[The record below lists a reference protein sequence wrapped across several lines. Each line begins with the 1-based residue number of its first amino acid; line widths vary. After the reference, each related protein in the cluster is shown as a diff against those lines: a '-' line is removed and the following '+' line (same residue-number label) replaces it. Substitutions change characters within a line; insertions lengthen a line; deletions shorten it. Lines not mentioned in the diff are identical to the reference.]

1 MAKHLELDVLRT
13 FEAVVREGSFARAA
27 ERMCLTAPA
36 ISLQMKRLD
45 AVLGGDVFY
54 KDGRGKSLTDKGQ
67 RLLEHARRMLHLNDL
82 ALSEFTQT
90 NFRGRVRLGVAQDF
104 AEGALIM
111 LLREIQDAHREVQI
125 DLVVD
130 LNRRIHAAFE
140 RGELDV
146 AIATSDPLGEP
157 LGESLLDTELI
168 WIAARDFKLTP
179 GAPLPLVLFP
189 EPCIVRDIV
198 LRALVEHGISWRP
211 ACVSTSLEGLLSATK
226 AGLGITVRSPQQ
238 LTRDLVKVSPGL
250 GLPMLPDVSVAM
262 RINDNGPSSQAL
274 TRHIAEL
281 VRNVVLVEA
290 ARVVRPLDDVVGH
303 DAVEAFSVPKCAV
316 KDDMG
321 QPIGRPDRE
330 RMGSRG
336 GTAELA

>member
-82 ALSEFTQT
+82 ALSE
-90 NFRGRVRLGVAQDF
+90 
-104 AEGALIM
+104 
-111 LLREIQDAHREVQI
+111 
-125 DLVVD
+125 
-130 LNRRIHAAFE
+130 
-140 RGELDV
+140 
-146 AIATSDPLGEP
+146 
-157 LGESLLDTELI
+157 
-168 WIAARDFKLTP
+168 
-179 GAPLPLVLFP
+179 
-189 EPCIVRDIV
+189 
-198 LRALVEHGISWRP
+198 
-211 ACVSTSLEGLLSATK
+211 LLSATK

>member
-1 MAKHLELDVLRT
+1 
-13 FEAVVREGSFARAA
+13 
-27 ERMCLTAPA
+27 
-36 ISLQMKRLD
+36 
-45 AVLGGDVFY
+45 
-54 KDGRGKSLTDKGQ
+54 
-67 RLLEHARRMLHLNDL
+67 
-82 ALSEFTQT
+82 
-90 NFRGRVRLGVAQDF
+90 
-104 AEGALIM
+104 M